1 MNVPI
6 IEVCKARLGTIE
18 CNEVQPGAT
27 KCNEGHKSHRM
38 GIDGHRLGIGTKEDR
53 GRR

>member
-18 CNEVQPGAT
+18 CNEVQPG
-27 KCNEGHKSHRM
+27 HRM